1 MFVIL
6 GVIDLSNQVFRLF
19 QWFYSRLSRILTPF
33 KQFLFHREEYSK
45 YDDHFRDEVA
55 VWAEKHGQRQAGKK
69 YAIPESTVRGFV
81 KSYRAQK
88 SLAMKTK
95 TLKQGKRGRRA
106 MLPAEINEKVS
117 EMIRDMRNAGAVINF
132 HTVVG
137 LATGIVLANSRI
149 YTETN

>member
-1 MFVIL
+1 M
-6 GVIDLSNQVFRLF
+6 
-19 QWFYSRLSRILTPF
+19 
-33 KQFLFHREEYSK
+33 
-45 YDDHFRDEVA
+45 
-55 VWAEKHGQRQAGKK
+55 
-69 YAIPESTVRGFV
+69 